1 MDKQTPPNVG
11 EQIRALRRQRG
22 LSLRALAELCD
33 LSPNTISLIERGV
46 TSPSVSTL
54 HRLAM
59 ALGVPIAS
67 LFEDR
72 VEKAQVILTRAD
84 ERPRS
89 GSASVVLESLGLGL
103 EEQACDPFLVT
114 LKSGA
119 DSGDRAMVHSGYE
132 LAFCLQG
139 ELDYDVAGEKYRLE
153 EGDAL
158 LFHADLPHR
167 WHNPNSKPAV
177 FLLIMQSGE
186 DPHES
191 VNQHLH
197 P

>member
-1 MDKQTPPNVG
+1 
-11 EQIRALRRQRG
+11 
-22 LSLRALAELCD
+22 LCE

-59 ALGVPIAS
+59 ALGASITS
-67 LFEDR
+67 LFDDR
-72 VEKAQVILTRAD
+72 VEKAKVILTRAD

-89 GSASVVLESLGLGL
+89 GSASVALESLGAGL

-119 DSGDRAMVHSGYE
+119 SSGKQVMVHTGHE
-132 LAFCLQG
+132 LVFCLQG
-139 ELDYDVAGEKYRLE
+139 ALEYEVAGENYRLG

-167 WHNPNSKPAV
+167 WRNPNSTPAV
-177 FLLIMQSGE
+177 FLLIMQIAE
-186 DPHES
+186 DLHES
-191 VNQHLH
+191 VDQHLH